1 MLRPVILLFQLNTW
15 LHQIGLAHLGQYRDM
30 GTNLSSARDFL
41 EIHERL
47 DEDIRDKKAEVDDLC
62 RTAAGLAQE
71 SGEEGQTAVQNT
83 ESLRQ
88 QWDLLQTT
96 VEQRIHLALSYTA
109 FHTKAQN
116 VSHLHHLVLFS
127 LSVIGV

>member
-1 MLRPVILLFQLNTW
+1 
-15 LHQIGLAHLGQYRDM
+15 M

-47 DEDIRDKKAEVDDLC
+47 DEDIRDKSAEVEALI
-62 RTAAGLAQE
+62 RTAAALAE
-71 SGEEGQTAVQNT
+71 AGEEEGAAVQTSAQN
-83 ESLRQ
+83 LRQ

-109 FHTKAQN
+109 FHKKAQN
-116 VSHLHHLVLFS
+116 VCQAPCVAYVPLMNIF
-127 LSVIGV
+127 